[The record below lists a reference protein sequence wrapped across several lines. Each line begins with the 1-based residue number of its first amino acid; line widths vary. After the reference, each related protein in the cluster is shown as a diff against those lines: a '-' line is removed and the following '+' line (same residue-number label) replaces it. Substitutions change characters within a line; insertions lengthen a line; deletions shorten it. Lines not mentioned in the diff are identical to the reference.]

1 MRRAWNIVRTIT
13 VLALALGAIMFAL
26 ALIMDADL
34 VRIADTVFA
43 NYDLAKV
50 ITAAREALHG
60 LTGILPFC

>member
-43 NYDLAKV
+43 HYDLAKV
-50 ITAAREALHG
+50 IVAVQAACHG
-60 LTGILPFC
+60 FLGIFGL

>member
-34 VRIADTVFA
+34 DRKSVA
-43 NYDLAKV
+43 
-50 ITAAREALHG
+50 
-60 LTGILPFC
+60 